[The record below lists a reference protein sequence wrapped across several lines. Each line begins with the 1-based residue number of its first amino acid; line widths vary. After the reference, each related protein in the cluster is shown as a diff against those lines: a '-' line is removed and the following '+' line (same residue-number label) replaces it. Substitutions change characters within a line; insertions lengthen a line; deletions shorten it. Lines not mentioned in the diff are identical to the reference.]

1 MSNNNDLKAIKRGLT
16 VDLLDQ
22 RIKKIKNIVKAKNMI
37 KKFEQA
43 RNEATNKN
51 FKNLWQKKIDQQKI

>member
-43 RNEATNKN
+43 RNEATNEN